1 MRPKQ
6 AGATA
11 TASSPPVL
19 QTAALAR
26 MRLSND
32 LRSAL
37 QEQQLHVVYQPV
49 VALATGKAVKAEAL
63 IRWQH
68 PQKGW
73 VSPLEFIPLAESS
86 GQITA
91 IGDFVFDQ
99 ALHQVAQW
107 RQSLDSGISDQH

>member
-1 MRPKQ
+1 MAK
-6 AGATA
+6 AGGRNRYSFFTP
-11 TASSPPVL
+11 SSADRCAGPYAPEH
-19 QTAALAR
+19 
-26 MRLSND
+26 D